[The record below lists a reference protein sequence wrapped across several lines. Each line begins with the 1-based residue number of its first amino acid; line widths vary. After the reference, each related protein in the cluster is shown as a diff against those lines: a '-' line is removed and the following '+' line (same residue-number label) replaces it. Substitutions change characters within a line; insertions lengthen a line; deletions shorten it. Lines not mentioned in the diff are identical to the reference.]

1 MLLLQAKK
9 IDSVAFTDMMKVFV
23 QFSGLFRGSA
33 IDEGHIHYR
42 TGQCR

>member
-23 QFSGLFRGSA
+23 QFSGLFQ
-33 IDEGHIHYR
+33 
-42 TGQCR
+42 GQCH